1 MKQEIQK
8 MINIVGKAV
17 KNLELKRIV
26 RKFGD
31 KEIGNDMR
39 EDFGEIYRS
48 IQVLEIEL
56 LLERR
61 IARKSEIARQL

>member
-1 MKQEIQK
+1 M
-8 MINIVGKAV
+8 

-39 EDFGEIYRS
+39 KDFGEIYRS
-48 IQVLEIEL
+48 IQVSEIEL